1 MQGRLFCLY
10 FFFLPLLPFMDI
22 NNDQTSVIAKFQWL
36 LRFSPV
42 SENIIVFRRVLSELV
57 TSECYTSGVI
67 NM

>member
-1 MQGRLFCLY
+1 
-10 FFFLPLLPFMDI
+10 MDI